1 MPRRNQS
8 GRTGPGYGKGRRWEN
23 FPQQHSFFS
32 NAVPNPDVNVG
43 KRLHELRV
51 EHDLSIRSLAEMSG
65 LAVNTLSLI
74 ENGKTSPS
82 VSTLQ
87 QLAVALNVPI
97 TAFFEADQERKQLIH
112 TRATERPAAQVED
125 THIEDLGAGLYNW
138 VVQPL
143 VVTLEAGANSGTG
156 LIVHTGH
163 EFVYCLEGRVLYMV
177 DGKSYLLEAEDS
189 LIFESHLPHRWEN
202 VDTTPSKMV
211 LVLFPSDIRD
221 KPAER
226 HFAAE

>member
-1 MPRRNQS
+1 MPRRNRS
-8 GRTGPGYGKGRRWEN
+8 NSERPGHGRGRRWEN
-23 FPQQHSFFS
+23 FPQQHNFFS
-32 NAVPNPDVNVG
+32 NAVPTSEVNVG

-51 EHDLSIRSLAEMSG
+51 EHGLSIRSLAEMSG

-74 ENGKTSPS
+74 ENAKTSPS

-97 TAFFEADQERKQLIH
+97 TSFFEADRERKQLIH
-112 TRATERPAAQVED
+112 TRAEERPSAQIED
-125 THIEDLGAGLYNW
+125 THIEDLGEGLYNW
-138 VVQPL
+138 IVQPL
-143 VVTLEAGANSGTG
+143 VVTLEPGASSGAD

-163 EFVYCLEGRVLYMV
+163 EFVYCLEGRLLYMV
-177 DGKSYLLEAEDS
+177 EGKSYLLEKEDS

-202 VDTTPSKMV
+202 VDSTPSKML

-226 HFAAE
+226 HFTVE

>member
-1 MPRRNQS
+1 MPRRNS
-8 GRTGPGYGKGRRWEN
+8 SNTERPGRGRGRRWEN
-23 FPQQHSFFS
+23 FPHQHNFFS
-32 NAVPNPDVNVG
+32 NAVPTPEVNVG
-43 KRLHELRV
+43 KRLHELRI
-51 EHDLSIRSLAEMSG
+51 EHGLSIRSLAEMSS

-112 TRATERPAAQVED
+112 TRAAERPTAHIED
-125 THIEDLGAGLYNW
+125 TLIEDLGAGLYNW
-138 VVQPL
+138 IVQPL
-143 VVTLEAGANSGTG
+143 VVTLEPGATSGAD
-156 LIVHTGH
+156 LIIHTGH

-177 DGKSYLLEAEDS
+177 EDKSYLLEPGDS

-202 VDTTPSKMV
+202 VDTTPSKIV

-226 HFAAE
+226 HFTGE

>member
-1 MPRRNQS
+1 M
-8 GRTGPGYGKGRRWEN
+8 
-23 FPQQHSFFS
+23 
-32 NAVPNPDVNVG
+32 
-43 KRLHELRV
+43 
-51 EHDLSIRSLAEMSG
+51 
-65 LAVNTLSLI
+65 NTLSLI

-112 TRATERPAAQVED
+112 TRAAERPSAHVED
-125 THIEDLGAGLYNW
+125 TLIEDLGAGLYNW
-138 VVQPL
+138 IVQPL
-143 VVTLEAGANSGTG
+143 VVTLEPDATSGAD
-156 LIVHTGH
+156 LIIHTGH

-177 DGKSYLLEAEDS
+177 EDKSYLLEPGDS

-202 VDTTPSKMV
+202 VDTTSSKIV

-226 HFAAE
+226 HFTGE